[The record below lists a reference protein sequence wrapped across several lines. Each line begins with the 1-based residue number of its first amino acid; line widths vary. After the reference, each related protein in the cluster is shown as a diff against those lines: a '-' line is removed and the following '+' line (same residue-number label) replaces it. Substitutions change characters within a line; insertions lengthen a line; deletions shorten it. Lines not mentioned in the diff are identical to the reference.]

1 MSLGSCNE
9 LQVLISLSKDLG
21 YIAEKEYVYIKDKI
35 ERLGK
40 QIYTIE
46 EKWKQKSKIQIL
58 NSDFYSVEEH
68 SVVGR
73 R

>member
-21 YIAEKEYVYIKDKI
+21 YIAEKEYVYMKDKI

-46 EKWKQKSKIQIL
+46 EKWK
-58 NSDFYSVEEH
+58 
-68 SVVGR
+68 
-73 R
+73 